1 MFDLADPSRAR
12 GEPTFP
18 GVILEIDAT
27 GQVVHSWRGRAA
39 PPLAAHADVFAAL
52 DLDDTTIAAAQIH
65 FLLASAIGASADD
78 WAVVAGDAPSALVRR
93 DGQTLSVGWEPV
105 VEGDAIARVALFAMI
120 GAAPRGAIE
129 IDDPAEINRMCV
141 DALGLLDDCDAA
153 LQHLAGDPTARYCV
167 HRIFRNLHTIKGAT
181 RGTAALQKI
190 SNLAHQAEDAT
201 EILRHSE
208 DAAAQV
214 LSEIRDALR
223 ALRVAVGA
231 ARPRGEVDD
240 AMTELLVECR
250 PVLVD
255 LQLAVN
261 RFTDYD
267 VSAVD
272 IAKRG
277 VERIRA
283 ASERAEMRSLLAQC
297 EVTARAIDHIAA
309 GGDVSPAAL
318 DDIVALDRQIELY
331 AAVYRELAAADNGP
345 SLLLAMASWKG
356 SLEDRGGSFASLAS
370 LVAGVPSLREALA
383 DPTPLAVR
391 RARAVLADAPA
402 MFEPGRPRDE
412 AAIRFERVHSEL
424 QSALVALERAAPAA
438 PLGELRAIIERLS
451 WIPLAGLGRR
461 LIRMTRL
468 LAAELG
474 KEVTADVGFGDL
486 TAAPELARVLGEI
499 LVHAIRNAIDHG
511 IEPAAERLAAGKPA
525 AGVIHVAAYAMTGRV
540 LVTVRDD
547 GRGVALDRVRR
558 QAISRGLRTASDV
571 ALATDADL
579 LELLFHPGFSTAAA
593 VTSVS
598 GRGVGMDVI
607 RSLAQERGGTAVLSS
622 SPGRGTEL
630 TIDVP
635 LEVPE
640 PPVAASPGESR
651 GGSTRRSRTS
661 NRPTLPYSR

>member
-1 MFDLADPSRAR
+1 M
-12 GEPTFP
+12 
-18 GVILEIDAT
+18 
-27 GQVVHSWRGRAA
+27 
-39 PPLAAHADVFAAL
+39 FAAL
-52 DLDDTTIAAAQIH
+52 DIDDTTIEAAQVY
-65 FLLASAIGASADD
+65 FLLAAAIGAPADD
-78 WAVVAGDAPSALVRR
+78 WAVVAGDAPCALVRR
-93 DGQTLSVGWEPV
+93 DGHTLSVGWEPV
-105 VEGDAIARVALFAMI
+105 VDGHAITRVALFAMVAD
-120 GAAPRGAIE
+120 AARGAVE
-129 IDDPAEINRMCV
+129 IDDPVEVNRLCV

-153 LQHLAGDPTARYCV
+153 LQHLAADPAARYCV

-181 RGTAALQKI
+181 RGTAALEKI
-190 SNLAHQAEDAT
+190 SSAAHHAEDAI
-201 EILRHSE
+201 EILRHGEEALAS
-208 DAAAQV
+208 V
-214 LSEIRDALR
+214 LPAVRDALR
-223 ALRVAVGA
+223 SLRAAISA

-261 RFTDYD
+261 RFSDYD

-277 VERIRA
+277 VERIRV
-283 ASERAEMRSLLAQC
+283 ASERADMRSLLAQC

-309 GGDVSPAAL
+309 GGDVTPAAL
-318 DDIVALDRQIELY
+318 DDIAALDRQIELY
-331 AAVYRELAAADNGP
+331 AAVYRELAAADHRP
-345 SLLLAMASWKG
+345 SLLVTMTSWTG
-356 SLEDRGGSFASLAS
+356 SLEDRNGSFASLAS
-370 LVAGVPSLREALA
+370 TLTCVPSLREALA
-383 DPTPLAVR
+383 DPTPLAR
-391 RARAVLADAPA
+391 RRVRAVLADVPA

-412 AAIRFERVHSEL
+412 AAIRFDRVHSEL
-424 QSALVALERAAPAA
+424 QSALVTLERAAPAA

-461 LIRMTRL
+461 LLRMTRQ

-474 KEVTADVGFGDL
+474 KEVTADIAFGDL
-486 TAAPELARVLGEI
+486 TAAPDLARVLGEI

-511 IEPAAERLAAGKPA
+511 IEPPAERVAAGKPA
-525 AGVIHVAAYAMTGRV
+525 AGAIHVAAYAVIGRV
-540 LVTVRDD
+540 VVTVRDD

-558 QAISRGLRTASDV
+558 QAISRGLRTVSDM

-607 RSLAQERGGTAVLSS
+607 RSLAQERNGTAVLSS
-622 SPGRGTEL
+622 SPGHATEL

-640 PPVAASPGESR
+640 LPVSASPSESR
-651 GGSTRRSRTS
+651 GGVARRPRTS